1 VRALILESDDIALAN
16 RHAVSGIIID
26 AIRGREDVPDMILLV
41 EWIEGW
47 ESSCELRRTG
57 TLFIRQQLTAQV
69 I

>member
-1 VRALILESDDIALAN
+1 
-16 RHAVSGIIID
+16 
-26 AIRGREDVPDMILLV
+26 MILLV